1 MPLISIQKIA
11 KAYGA
16 QDVFE
21 NISCALPHQSR
32 VALVGPNGIGKT
44 TLLRVIAGMEKP
56 DHGIVQR
63 ARNLRIGYLPQETS
77 RSWANHVNL
86 ELTVWQLGLEA
97 FAVLREQESELAQL
111 EEMMADSSRAEEAMA
126 RYGPLQEDFER
137 AGGYIYPARIR
148 RVLNGLGFKPAQ
160 YDHSLTQLSGGERT
174 RAFLARLLLENPA
187 LLILD
192 EPTNHLDIESI
203 QWLEGWLNDWCGTA
217 IIVSHD
223 RYFLDRT
230 AQIIWELSLRGMAT
244 YRGNY
249 TAYVRQRE
257 EKQRFQLKEY
267 EAQQDFIQRE
277 RDYIRRNIAGQNTRQ
292 AQGRRKRLERML
304 KDQAID
310 RPQQGRSVR
319 IEFEEMDRSGDRV
332 IETHQLA
339 IGYQDAAEP
348 LFRVPD
354 LVLTRAEC
362 VALIGPNGA
371 GKTTFLKTLM
381 GEISPLSGSVQWGAN
396 IKIGYFAQAHEGLRP
411 DNTVLEELLSAAPG
425 IRISQARDF
434 LAKYLF
440 TGHNVEKQVGAL
452 SGGERGRLALA
463 KLALEGANFLLLD
476 EPTNHLDIPSQEV
489 LQDALEGFPGTILL
503 VSHDRYLVNAL
514 ATQIWVIREHDGE
527 MGVYQGGY
535 AAYLEANQNEEED
548 RKLSKKKFFEARVRI
563 QGNSQRR
570 KELEA
575 LEDRINGLESEFR
588 AVSEQ
593 IEGAGVDVEK
603 VRELG
608 ERYAILEAELNREM
622 ETWER
627 LASELMG
634 A

>member
-575 LEDRINGLESEFR
+575 LEDRINVLESEFR

>member
-174 RAFLARLLLENPA
+174 RAFLASLLLENPA

-203 QWLEGWLNDWCGTA
+203 QWLEGWLNDWSGTA

-230 AQIIWELSLRGMAT
+230 AQIIWEISPRGMAT

-575 LEDRINGLESEFR
+575 LEDRINVLESEFR

>member
-440 TGHNVEKQVGAL
+440 TGHDVEKQVGAL

>member
-1 MPLISIQKIA
+1 
-11 KAYGA
+11 
-16 QDVFE
+16 
-21 NISCALPHQSR
+21 
-32 VALVGPNGIGKT
+32 
-44 TLLRVIAGMEKP
+44 
-56 DHGIVQR
+56 
-63 ARNLRIGYLPQETS
+63 
-77 RSWANHVNL
+77 
-86 ELTVWQLGLEA
+86 LTVWQLGLEA

-440 TGHNVEKQVGAL
+440 TGHDVEKQVGAL

-627 LASELMG
+627 IASELMG

>member
-440 TGHNVEKQVGAL
+440 TGHDVEKQVGAL

-627 LASELMG
+627 IASELMG